1 MIRWF
6 RQYWA
11 IAKNAFVVCLSDPV
25 YLVLLLCMLVLM
37 ALFAC
42 LPTFNFGEELRLI
55 RDQSLALSF
64 LGGCVVAVIGAATAL
79 VRDMRTGTVA
89 ILLSRPVSSLSFVLG
104 KWTGIAG
111 AVVLYQITAT
121 VACLWVTRLI
131 GGEGDGEAQVIE
143 TLALLIYALAIVL
156 ALGLMALKHYFMGG
170 WYVWQA
176 SLAVCL
182 TFLLAFLALNA
193 LGRDGQLQPYGL
205 GVDWPTAQACLLL
218 LLAQLIF
225 SALLLPV
232 AIEGGMVSVMIAG
245 VVIFFVGLLT
255 EHLVGVAL
263 PPGWLA
269 STLRALVPNW
279 QVFWISDFLAAER
292 PRLSPSFLAGCLAH
306 TALYSAACLLVATL
320 LFNRREL
327 TGHDTL

>member
-37 ALFAC
+37 ALFAS

-55 RDQSLALSF
+55 RDQSLALCF
-64 LGGCVVAVIGAATAL
+64 LGGCIVAVVGAATAL
-79 VRDMRTGTVA
+79 VRDMRSGTVS

-111 AVVLYQITAT
+111 AIALYQVTAT
-121 VACLWVTRLI
+121 VACLWATRLI
-131 GGEGDGEAQVIE
+131 GTGGHGEHLDM
-143 TLALLIYALAIVL
+143 LALALYAAAIVV
-156 ALGLMALKHYFMGG
+156 ALGLVALKHYFMGG

-176 SLAVCL
+176 SLAVCGS
-182 TFLLAFLALNA
+182 FVLAFLVLNF
-193 LGRDGQLQPYGL
+193 LGGDGRLQPFGL
-205 GVDWPTAQACLLL
+205 GVNWPTAQACLLL
-218 LLAQLIF
+218 LLAQLLF

-232 AIEGGMVSVMIAG
+232 AIEGGMVSVMVAG
-245 VVIFFVGLLT
+245 VVFFFAGLLA
-255 EHLVGVAL
+255 EHLLAAAL

-269 STLRALVPNW
+269 TTVKALVPNW
-279 QVFWISDFLAAER
+279 QVFWISDFLATER
-292 PRLSPSFLAGCLAH
+292 PRLAPGFVAACLAH
-306 TALYSAACLLVATL
+306 TALYSTACLLIAAL